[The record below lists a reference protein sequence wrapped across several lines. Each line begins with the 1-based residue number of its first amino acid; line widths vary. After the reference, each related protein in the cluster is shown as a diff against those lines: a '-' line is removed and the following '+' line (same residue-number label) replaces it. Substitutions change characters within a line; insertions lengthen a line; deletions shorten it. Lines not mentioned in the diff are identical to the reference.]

1 MTEIQRGFRGKLGDS
16 FDLSRE
22 ITVSVSVTGG
32 GNYDSCCFGVDSSD
46 KLSDERYMVFYN
58 QTSSPNREIAL
69 TGSGANTSYAVNLSM
84 LPAHI
89 FKLVFTVSIDG
100 NGVMGQIGNLTVL
113 MSQGPNALR
122 LSLDNSVFRDEK
134 AVIAVE
140 IYKKEVWRVAAI
152 ASGFNGGLSALLSHF
167 GGEEAPEDSAV
178 APVAVA
184 PVAPSFPSVPVAPSV
199 PSVPVAPQLQQSA
212 YNPQQSY
219 APQPSPPAY
228 APQQNYAPPP
238 QPAYAPPPPGKISLE
253 KRLEAEAPQLLSLV
267 KPLKISLE
275 KHNLTDLVAN
285 VALLID
291 VSGSMRKMFKGGLV
305 QNVVDRIVPLAMQ
318 FDDNG
323 EFELWYF
330 GSSPKRLD
338 SVNSRNYSQATVEW
352 QGIMSACGGGT
363 NLAPA
368 ISDIVD
374 TFENSRLPVYV
385 LCITDGATISE
396 GKVKKLISAASSK
409 PIFWQFI
416 GIGNGNYGILHKLDT
431 MKGRVVDNANFFT
444 LDDLTNIDDTE
455 LYTRML
461 AEFPIWLN
469 EARRMRIIP

>member
-1 MTEIQRGFRGKLGDS
+1 M
-16 FDLSRE
+16 
-22 ITVSVSVTGG
+22 
-32 GNYDSCCFGVDSSD
+32 
-46 KLSDERYMVFYN
+46 
-58 QTSSPNREIAL
+58 
-69 TGSGANTSYAVNLSM
+69 
-84 LPAHI
+84 
-89 FKLVFTVSIDG
+89 
-100 NGVMGQIGNLTVL
+100 
-113 MSQGPNALR
+113 
-122 LSLDNSVFRDEK
+122 
-134 AVIAVE
+134 
-140 IYKKEVWRVAAI
+140 
-152 ASGFNGGLSALLSHF
+152 
-167 GGEEAPEDSAV
+167 
-178 APVAVA
+178 
-184 PVAPSFPSVPVAPSV
+184 
-199 PSVPVAPQLQQSA
+199 
-212 YNPQQSY
+212 
-219 APQPSPPAY
+219 
-228 APQQNYAPPP
+228 
-238 QPAYAPPPPGKISLE
+238 
-253 KRLEAEAPQLLSLV
+253 LSLV